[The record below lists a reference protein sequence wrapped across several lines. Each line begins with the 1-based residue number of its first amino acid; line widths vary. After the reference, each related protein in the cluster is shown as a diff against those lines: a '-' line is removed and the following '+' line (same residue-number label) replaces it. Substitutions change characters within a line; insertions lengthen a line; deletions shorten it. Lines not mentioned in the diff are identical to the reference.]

1 MTGVSTVGS
10 KAIKDIGKARTWG
23 KEINH
28 KGESASEQ
36 IVPKGIFLTEYQV
49 NPKIY
54 NWKLREHT
62 TKDKL

>member
-1 MTGVSTVGS
+1 MTGISTVGS
-10 KAIKDIGKARTWG
+10 KAIKDTGKARTWG

-54 NWKLREHT
+54 N
-62 TKDKL
+62 